1 MAGPS
6 RYTALLDSCVLY
18 PALVRDALLS
28 LHRSCLFAVK
38 WTSEIEQEW
47 TRNLLANRSDIDPA
61 KLQRT
66 CELMREGAPDW
77 QVEGYEDLVEALTL
91 PDAGDRHVVAA
102 AIRGH
107 ADCIVTTNLQ
117 DFPPAYLE
125 RFDLEVFHP
134 DDFIVLQLDLDPLR
148 ALKQLK
154 AMRQRLRNPSM
165 DPGEFA
171 QAFANAGLV
180 RTAARLA
187 EAAELLG

>member
-6 RYTALLDSCVLY
+6 RYTALLDACVLY

-47 TRNLLANRSDIDPA
+47 TGNLLANRPDLDPA
-61 KLQRT
+61 LLQRT
-66 CELMREGAPDW
+66 CELMHAAAPDW
-77 QVEGYEDLVEALTL
+77 KVEGYGDLVAGLTL
-91 PDAGDRHVVAA
+91 PDADDRHVVAA

-107 ADCIVTTNLQ
+107 ADCIITTNLK
-117 DFPPAYLE
+117 DFPSEYLSQ
-125 RFDLEVFHP
+125 FDLEVFHP

-154 AMRQRLRNPSM
+154 GMRQRLRNPAM
-165 DPGEFA
+165 DVGQFI
-171 QAFANAGLV
+171 QAFVNAGLV